1 MFRQFVIRI
10 LGILALK
17 RLKTH
22 PRSGPVILIT
32 GCSTGFGRELSFV
45 ALDRGFRVISTARRV
60 ETLAALKEK
69 GADILQLDVTAPP
82 SKISAFAAEAWK
94 IHGHVDFLVNN
105 AGYLQGGAIE
115 ENTSE
120 EVLLQFNTNVFGLL
134 NTTNAFLP
142 YFRARRAGTIVNIS
156 SQGGSLNLAG
166 VGIYCASKAAVDS
179 LSDTWA
185 KELAEFNIKC
195 ISIQPGMF
203 RTAVSDA
210 TNIRRGSN
218 QIPDAQAGTERGD
231 PTKAAV
237 KILDFVAGAVG
248 EDLPLRLPLG
258 EDAFPDLKA
267 FHVQRL
273 ADIERFKA
281 WSVGTDFD

>member
-1 MFRQFVIRI
+1 MTS
-10 LGILALK
+10 A
-17 RLKTH
+17 

-82 SKISAFAAEAWK
+82 NKYRPLLPKPGKFSA
-94 IHGHVDFLVNN
+94 GHVDFLVNN

-156 SQGGSLNLAG
+156 SQGGSLNLTG

-218 QIPDAQAGTERGD
+218 QIPEYKGTASD
-231 PTKAAV
+231 KAAV
-237 KILDFVAGAVG
+237 KILDFVAGAVR

>member
-1 MFRQFVIRI
+1 MTS
-10 LGILALK
+10 A
-17 RLKTH
+17 

-60 ETLAALKEK
+60 EALAALKEK
-69 GADILQLDVTAPP
+69 GADILQLDVTAPL
-82 SKISAFAAEAWK
+82 SKISAFVAEAWK

-115 ENTSE
+115 ENTPE

-156 SQGGSLNLAG
+156 SQGGSLNLTGA
-166 VGIYCASKAAVDS
+166 GIYCASKAAVDS

-185 KELAEFNIKC
+185 KELADFNIKC

-218 QIPDAQAGTERGD
+218 QIPEYKGTASDKVFVDYSARAGTERGD

-237 KILDFVAGAVG
+237 KILDFVTGAAG

-258 EDAFPDLKA
+258 EDAFLDLKA

-273 ADIERFKA
+273 ADMERFKA

>member
-1 MFRQFVIRI
+1 
-10 LGILALK
+10 
-17 RLKTH
+17 
-22 PRSGPVILIT
+22 
-32 GCSTGFGRELSFV
+32 
-45 ALDRGFRVISTARRV
+45 LDRGFHVISTARRV

-94 IHGHVDFLVNN
+94 IQCVLCHRFSKHVDSTSFSSGHVDFLVNN

-120 EVLLQFNTNVFGLL
+120 EVLLQFHTNVFGLL

-156 SQGGSLNLAG
+156 SQGGSLNLTG

-195 ISIQPGMF
+195 ISIQV
-203 RTAVSDA
+203 RAIHT
-210 TNIRRGSN
+210 
-218 QIPDAQAGTERGD
+218 
-231 PTKAAV
+231 
-237 KILDFVAGAVG
+237 
-248 EDLPLRLPLG
+248 
-258 EDAFPDLKA
+258 FP
-267 FHVQRL
+267 R
-273 ADIERFKA
+273 
-281 WSVGTDFD
+281 